1 MVKIYCHYCAK
12 FYQKSRKEKV
22 VVIKKFL
29 LIAAIVAVYFLSI
42 AAFAIYSSPDKIQD
56 FTLTDYNGNK
66 HSLSDYKDSKAIVI
80 IFIATEC
87 PISNDYNS
95 RMEKLFEE
103 YNQKGFAFIGINSNK
118 AESVE
123 RIKEHAKDKGLTFT
137 ILKDEKNIIADKF
150 EASFT
155 PEVYVL
161 NSNFDV
167 LYHGRI
173 DNARNESE
181 VVTKDLEN
189 ALNEILAGKE
199 VSKKE
204 TKAFGCTIK
213 RI

>member
-1 MVKIYCHYCAK
+1 MIL
-12 FYQKSRKEKV
+12 
-22 VVIKKFL
+22 KKFL
-29 LIAAIVAVYFLSI
+29 SLAALVTVYYLSI
-42 AAFAIYSSPDKIQD
+42 AACANYSSPEKITD
-56 FTLTDYNGNK
+56 FTLIDYNGKK

-80 IFIATEC
+80 MFIATEC
-87 PISNDYNS
+87 PVSNDYNS
-95 RMEKLFEE
+95 RMESLSKKFS
-103 YNQKGFAFIGINSNK
+103 QKEIAFIGINSNK

-123 RIKEHAKDKGLTFT
+123 MIKEHAEEKGLTFT

-161 NSNFDV
+161 NSDFNI

-173 DNARNESE
+173 DNARKESE
-181 VVTKDLEN
+181 VEVKDLEN

-199 VSKKE
+199 VTKKE
-204 TKAFGCTIK
+204 TKAFGCSIK

>member
-1 MVKIYCHYCAK
+1 MNLKKIL
-12 FYQKSRKEKV
+12 FP
-22 VVIKKFL
+22 VIISLIGLL
-29 LIAAIVAVYFLSI
+29 LIAAVNN
-42 AAFAIYSSPDKIQD
+42 YSLQEKIEN
-56 FTLTDYNGNK
+56 FTLKDYNGK
-66 HSLSDYKDSKAIVI
+66 EHSLSDYKDSRAIVI
-80 IFIATEC
+80 MFIATEC
-87 PISNDYNS
+87 PVSNAYNS
-95 RMEKLFEE
+95 RMEDIYKN
-103 YNQKGFAFIGINSNK
+103 YNQKNVAFIGINSNK

-123 RIKEHAKDKGLTFT
+123 RIREHAKEKGLTFT

-161 NSNFDV
+161 NGNFEL

-173 DNARNESE
+173 DNSKNESD
-181 VVTKDLEN
+181 VVSNDLEN
-189 ALNEILAGKE
+189 TLNEILAGKE

>member
-1 MVKIYCHYCAK
+1 MHLKN
-12 FYQKSRKEKV
+12 F
-22 VVIKKFL
+22 FL
-29 LIAAIVAVYFLSI
+29 LISITTISFLIVATGNNSI
-42 AAFAIYSSPDKIQD
+42 LPGKIEN
-56 FTLTDYNGNK
+56 FKLKDYNGK
-66 HSLSDYKDSKAIVI
+66 EHSLSDYKDSKAIII
-80 IFIATEC
+80 IFVATEC
-87 PISNDYNS
+87 PVSNAYNS
-95 RMEKLFEE
+95 RMENLFKDYSERDI
-103 YNQKGFAFIGINSNK
+103 AFIGINSNK
-118 AESVE
+118 AESAD
-123 RIKEHAKDKGLTFT
+123 RIKEHAKENGLTFT

-161 NSNFDV
+161 NNNFDI

-173 DNARNESE
+173 DNSKKESE

-189 ALNEILAGKE
+189 ALEEILAGKE

>member
-1 MVKIYCHYCAK
+1 M
-12 FYQKSRKEKV
+12 SN
-22 VVIKKFL
+22 KKFIST
-29 LIAAIVAVYFLSI
+29 IAFVAIYVAAV
-42 AAFAIYSSPDKIQD
+42 AACANYSSPEKITD
-56 FTLTDYNGNK
+56 FTLSDYNGKK
-66 HSLSDYKDSKAIVI
+66 HTLSDYNDSKAIVI
-80 IFIATEC
+80 MFIATEC
-87 PISNDYNS
+87 PVSNDYNS
-95 RMEKLFEE
+95 RMEKI
-103 YNQKGFAFIGINSNK
+103 YKDYKDKGIAFLGINSNK

-123 RIKEHAKDKGLTFT
+123 RMKEHAAENNLSFT

-150 EASFT
+150 NASVT
-155 PEVYVL
+155 PEIYL
-161 NSNFDV
+161 LSTNFKV

-181 VVTKDLEN
+181 VVSKDLEN